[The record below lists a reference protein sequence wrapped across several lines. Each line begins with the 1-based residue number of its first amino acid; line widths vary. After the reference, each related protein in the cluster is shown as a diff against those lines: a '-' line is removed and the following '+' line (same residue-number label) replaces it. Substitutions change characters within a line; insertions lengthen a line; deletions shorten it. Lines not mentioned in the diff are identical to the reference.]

1 MSKKRTHHFQGVS
14 QYAQQLMDLA
24 EGQPAFSG
32 RGQKPHNK
40 EVVKEITSI
49 MACKKGS
56 FFDKSRPCSCGWH
69 KKAAARKEAA
79 KKEATR
85 KEAARKEAAR
95 KETGMM
101 KEARKMAGVCSTA
114 AGAAGTFS
122 D

>member
-1 MSKKRTHHFQGVS
+1 
-14 QYAQQLMDLA
+14 MDLA
-24 EGQPAFSG
+24 EGRPAFSG

-40 EVVKEITSI
+40 EVVKEIASI
-49 MACKKGS
+49 MMCKKGS

-79 KKEATR
+79 KKEAAR
-85 KEAARKEAAR
+85 KEAARKEAG
-95 KETGMM
+95 TM

>member
-14 QYAQQLMDLA
+14 QYAQQLMDLT
-24 EGQPAFSG
+24 EGRPAFSG

-40 EVVKEITSI
+40 EVVKEITFI

-56 FFDKSRPCSCGWH
+56 FFDKNRPCSCGWH

-79 KKEATR
+79 KKEA
-85 KEAARKEAAR
+85 ARKEA
-95 KETGMM
+95 GMM